1 MKALQQIVGT
11 DEARILLLHVASLL
25 IVVTPL
31 GNVLHG
37 RLLSPQDG
45 PYLCGD
51 QPGEG
56 GADGGGQEEVVGG
69 GLVFGFCSIPL
80 IIIIVLVRGKKGLRG
95 RR

>member
-1 MKALQQIVGT
+1 MKALQQILGT
-11 DEARILLLHVASLL
+11 ELLLHVASLL

-80 IIIIVLVRGKKGLRG
+80 IIIVLVREKKGLRG